1 MSEGAFFPKFEDLMR
16 SQSLPRP
23 AFTLI
28 ELLVVI
34 AIIAI
39 LIGLLLPAVQKV
51 REAAARMK
59 CSNNIKQLSIAF
71 HAYHDANGYL
81 PMGSSGPMNGN
92 NNFPSG
98 WGDPHYG
105 NSLPFGHFSWAAI
118 ILPYIEAGNLY
129 NRINFNVPAYAQS
142 IWEDLGGGG
151 SPTNRGASG
160 NAANAFAATN
170 MPNTFICPSSLRGS
184 SDPSG
189 TQQKDYGVNGGTGA
203 CCPER
208 TAAGMDGVAWVN
220 GKVKLTDITDGT
232 SSTFLL
238 LEKTNYR
245 DQSWLPDTYGSNHFF
260 FVHHP
265 SQGYVQGGYMPNSDI
280 FNNRAP
286 QSFHIGGVMV
296 SMADGHVQFISN
308 SITNP
313 TYKYLFTR
321 AGGDI
326 PGNY

>member
-1 MSEGAFFPKFEDLMR
+1 MRPK
-16 SQSLPRP
+16 SLPRS

-59 CSNNIKQLSIAF
+59 CSNNIKQLSLAF
-71 HAYHDANGYL
+71 HAYHDAIGYL
-81 PMGSSGPMNGN
+81 PMGSSGPMISNGH
-92 NNFPSG
+92 FPAG

-105 NSLPFGHFSWAAI
+105 NSLPFGHFSWAAL
-118 ILPYIEAGNLY
+118 ILPYVEAGNLY
-129 NRINFNVPAYAQS
+129 NSINFNVPAYAQA
-142 IWEDLGGGG
+142 IWEDLSGHGQ
-151 SPTNRGASG
+151 PVNRGPAG
-160 NAANAFAATN
+160 DPTNAFAATN
-170 MPNTFICPSSLRGS
+170 MPKLFTCPSSLRGS
-184 SDPSG
+184 TDPNG

-208 TAAGMDGVAWVN
+208 TAKNMDGVAWVN

-265 SQGYVQGGYMPNSDI
+265 SQGYVQGYTLPNSDA
-280 FNNRAP
+280 FNNRGP
-286 QSFHIGGVMV
+286 QGFHIGGVMV
-296 SMADGHVQFISN
+296 SMADGHVQFIPN
-308 SITNP
+308 SIDSH
-313 TYKYLFTR
+313 TYRCLFTR
-321 AGGDI
+321 AAGDI
-326 PGNY
+326 PGNF